1 MCGCAP
7 ALDAG
12 KIVQKKL
19 TKINLLK
26 EGRLINLLSIRQ
38 VGHCCGFQFL
48 GIILRFNFK
57 EFSAFAFDKE
67 D

>member
-1 MCGCAP
+1 MRGCAP

-26 EGRLINLLSIRQ
+26 EPPDKSFHPSSCPLLWFSVQR
-38 VGHCCGFQFL
+38 
-48 GIILRFNFK
+48 GIILRFSLK
-57 EFSAFAFDKE
+57 GISAFSFHTE

>member
-26 EGRLINLLSIRQ
+26 EGRLINLLSSIKLAI
-38 VGHCCGFQFL
+38 VVVFSSWASFY
-48 GIILRFNFK
+48 K
-57 EFSAFAFDKE
+57 EFSAFSFDTE

>member
-1 MCGCAP
+1 MCGCAPP

-26 EGRLINLLSIRQ
+26 EGRMINLLSIRQ

-48 GIILRFNFK
+48 GIIL
-57 EFSAFAFDKE
+57 
-67 D
+67 

>member
-1 MCGCAP
+1 MRGCAP

-26 EGRLINLLSIRQ
+26 EGR
-38 VGHCCGFQFL
+38 
-48 GIILRFNFK
+48 
-57 EFSAFAFDKE
+57 A
-67 D
+67 